1 MFSKVLIANR
11 GEIAL
16 RVIRACRE
24 LGIRTVVVHSEADRE
39 WLPVRLADETVC
51 IGAASSKE
59 SYLNIPSI
67 MAAAEVTDADAIHP
81 GYGFLSENAEFAR
94 ICRACN
100 ITFIGPRPESIALLG
115 DKVQARDTAKKAGV
129 PMLPG
134 TDGVVK
140 TVADAER
147 EAERIG
153 YPVILKASAGGGG
166 RWITIVRKREEFRAS
181 FDRTSSEAKAAFNN
195 GDLFLERY
203 CVDPRHVEIQVAAD
217 QFGNVIH
224 LGERD
229 CSIQRRHQKLIE
241 EAPCPVID
249 EVTRKKMGDAAVK
262 LVKSCGYQNVGT
274 VEFLLDTDRKSFYF
288 LEMNT

>member
-1 MFSKVLIANR
+1 
-11 GEIAL
+11 
-16 RVIRACRE
+16 
-24 LGIRTVVVHSEADRE
+24 
-39 WLPVRLADETVC
+39 
-51 IGAASSKE
+51 
-59 SYLNIPSI
+59 
-67 MAAAEVTDADAIHP
+67 
-81 GYGFLSENAEFAR
+81 
-94 ICRACN
+94 
-100 ITFIGPRPESIALLG
+100 
-115 DKVQARDTAKKAGV
+115 
-129 PMLPG
+129 MLPG

-166 RWITIVRKREEFRAS
+166 RGITIVRKREEFRAS

-203 CVDPRHVEIQVAAD
+203 CIDPRHVEIQVAAD
-217 QFGNVIH
+217 QFGNAIH

-229 CSIQRRHQKLIE
+229 CSVQRRHQKLIE

-288 LEMNT
+288 LEMNTRIQVEHPVTEMVTGIDIVKLQLRIAAGEALGIRQEDVKIQGHSMEC